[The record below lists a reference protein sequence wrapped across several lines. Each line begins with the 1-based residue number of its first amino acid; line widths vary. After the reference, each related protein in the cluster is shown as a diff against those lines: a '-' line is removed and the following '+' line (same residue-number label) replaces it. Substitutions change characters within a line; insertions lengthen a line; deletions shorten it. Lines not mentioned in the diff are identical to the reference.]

1 MLRFIFPPPPRLGM
15 VEAREGGERGKK
27 QKVFWN
33 GILNSAIVNLHS
45 RLIRNYNNPARYIAD
60 PWVEV
65 IIVSIVVVK
74 DFGEGKATGV
84 MSRGLVRIS
93 AFGDDPSSTCTCT
106 FPLDSRAMLV
116 HTTLFVAVNSWKA
129 KCKWSA
135 ARWCGS
141 VRGELISLFMNARCE
156 LSKSHF

>member
-1 MLRFIFPPPPRLGM
+1 M
-15 VEAREGGERGKK
+15 
-27 QKVFWN
+27 
-33 GILNSAIVNLHS
+33 NLHS

-93 AFGDDPSSTCTCT
+93 AFGDDPSLPSRPPLAPFPSTPGRCLCTQR
-106 FPLDSRAMLV
+106 FSWLLIHERRN
-116 HTTLFVAVNSWKA
+116 VNDPP
-129 KCKWSA
+129 
-135 ARWCGS
+135 RDD
-141 VRGELISLFMNARCE
+141 VARCGVN
-156 LSKSHF
+156 